1 MSIVSHYISLYLIIS
16 HYISLHHYISSYMI
30 IRKNMLLYYNVLCFH
45 YYCYT
50 LFIFHYIFSPII
62 IYYHILSYII
72 TYHHILSYIIT
83 YYHIL
88 SHIIIILLNIIRY
101 SWIIMYYISW
111 WSLILVE
118 FLGLVPAITR
128 ICGRLF
134 WWPPLGQLAPWCS
147 VEARDDH
154 VFFDFFWPKNLV
166 NIQKAIENG
175 YWKWLL
181 IVSFSIENGDFP

>member
-1 MSIVSHYISLYLIIS
+1 
-16 HYISLHHYISSYMI
+16 MI

-88 SHIIIILLNIIRY
+88 SPIIIYYHILSYIITYYHILSHIIIILLYIIRC

-175 YWKWLL
+175 YWKWLF
-181 IVSFSIENGDFP
+181 IVSFPIKNGDFPWNSEFSH